1 MRRYFSWLILIALL
15 LTASGMAAA
24 KGNDQAKYKVVEVKH
39 PTKADGI
46 DLSAEFLNY
55 LYDDL
60 RKELANKGIFGT
72 VVEEGG
78 AISDADAATA
88 VVLECKITELQ
99 RGFASSPSVIVEVT
113 LSNRGDRKVI
123 QQFTIKKISIQSS
136 ASKSPDNVRGK
147 WTAYNL
153 ANEIKRNMK

>member
-1 MRRYFSWLILIALL
+1 MKRTDAWLILAALL
-15 LTASGMAAA
+15 FTASVMASA
-24 KGNDQAKYKVVEVKH
+24 KENAPAKFTVVEVKRL
-39 PTKADGI
+39 TKADGI
-46 DLSAEFLNY
+46 DLSAEFMNY

-72 VVEEGG
+72 VVEDGG
-78 AISDADAATA
+78 AISDGDAASA

-99 RGFASSPSVIVEVT
+99 HGFASSPTVIVEVT
-113 LSNRGDRKVI
+113 LSSRGDHKVI
-123 QQFTIKKISIQSS
+123 QQFTSKKISIQSS

-153 ANEIKRNMK
+153 AKEIQRNLM